1 MISCEKEIS
10 TQGEGENSEKQNQNF
25 GGRRAKRGVNEKKE
39 QSGKR
44 AAGEP
49 KCYGQRSASEKR
61 HALTFECLFSS
72 TAAQPAS
79 TAHTD
84 GRLSAAASLLKNDMF
99 SDT

>member
-1 MISCEKEIS
+1 MRNK
-10 TQGEGENSEKQNQNF
+10 KKNF
-25 GGRRAKRGVNEKKE
+25 GGRACEKRGKREKE

-61 HALTFECLFSS
+61 HALTFECLSSS